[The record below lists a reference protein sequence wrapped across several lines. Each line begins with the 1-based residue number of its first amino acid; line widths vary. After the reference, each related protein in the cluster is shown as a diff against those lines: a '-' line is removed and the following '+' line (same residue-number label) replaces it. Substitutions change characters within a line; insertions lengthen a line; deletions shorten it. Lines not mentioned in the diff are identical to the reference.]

1 MNSLFIAV
9 VMQACLSAAESDDY
23 VAAQREAEKGK
34 PLVVLVGTEWCPPC
48 QTMKN
53 SVIPQVRK
61 RGLLRRVAFAIVN
74 PDRNKR
80 LARQITGG
88 TTSIPQLVM
97 YRKTSKGW
105 KRRKLVGGQSVKNVE
120 NFINE
125 GLAQDATEEKS
136 AKSGDS
142 RQSDPDQN
150 RRGSLASTPSSR

>member
-97 YRKTSKGW
+97 YRKTSDGW
-105 KRRKLVGGQSVKNVE
+105 KRRKLVGGQSVENVE
-120 NFINE
+120 SFINN
-125 GLAQDATEEKS
+125 GLAQDAKEKKS
-136 AKSGDS
+136 AKTRDG
-142 RQSDPDQN
+142 RQSDPGQN
-150 RRGSLASTPSSR
+150 RRGSLASTPSSK